1 MSVTCQTESEMLA
14 LCTIVSCEW
23 AKCIEDADELLY
35 WGEFA
40 TSVGTNLI
48 MMADQRIR
56 RQNCLTKAKDKKNKS
71 KDSDLSTINDN

>member
-1 MSVTCQTESEMLA
+1 MSVNCLTESDMLA
-14 LCTIVSCEW
+14 LCTVISKEW
-23 AKCIEDADELLY
+23 AVCTPDTDELMF

-56 RQNCLTKAKDKKNKS
+56 RQNCKTAAIKKNDKS
-71 KDSDLSTINDN
+71 QNK